1 MKKKK
6 VLFIIWSFSYGGGA
20 EKILANIVNNLDYE
34 KYDIDVLEYLHA
46 DKMEP
51 VNGNIKILPPIV
63 DITRQDMFS
72 KIYNKLRNSA
82 LIKLFP
88 GLIRKMHLR
97 KTYDVEISFNYL
109 IPTFLLSRNSQKRI
123 AWMHGSIYDLEE
135 NKRLKNKQRKAL
147 SSVNK
152 IVAIS
157 NATEKSIAS
166 VFPEHKDK
174 IIKIYNGYDFSGM
187 VPEGTVTDFQLL
199 YCNRFDENKDPLRFI
214 RIVKRLNDLGLS
226 VTAKMLGT
234 GDLFNEAV
242 RLIRDYKL
250 EAQIECVGYKKNP
263 YAYYKHCKVFCL
275 TSHSE
280 GFPTTLV
287 EAMYFG
293 KPFVSTPVAGT
304 DELSNNGLCGFI
316 EDNEDAYIDRIVQLL
331 KDQNLYK
338 MMSGNCRNHA
348 LDYSLDKQIRTI
360 EKYIDEE

>member
-20 EKILANIVNNLDYE
+20 EKILANIVNNLNYE

-72 KIYNKLRNSA
+72 KIYNKLMNSA
-82 LIKLFP
+82 SIKLFP

-123 AWMHGSIYDLEE
+123 AWIHSSIYDLEE

-166 VFPEHKDK
+166 VFPEYKDK

-304 DELSNNGLCGFI
+304 DELSQNGNCGFVARD
-316 EDNEDAYIDRIVQLL
+316 EDESAIKLL
-331 KDQNLYK
+331 DLLTTSELYK
-338 MMSGNCRNHA
+338 NMSEDCSNYVIN
-348 LDYSLDKQIRTI
+348 YSLKNQIQAI
-360 EKYIDEE
+360 EENCL

>member
-1 MKKKK
+1 MAISKFC
-6 VLFIIWSFSYGGGA
+6 LRLSTLRDRICF
-20 EKILANIVNNLDYE
+20 
-34 KYDIDVLEYLHA
+34 
-46 DKMEP
+46 
-51 VNGNIKILPPIV
+51 
-63 DITRQDMFS
+63 Q
-72 KIYNKLRNSA
+72 KIYNKLMNSA

-97 KTYDVEISFNYL
+97 KIYDVEISFNYL

-123 AWMHGSIYDLEE
+123 AWIHGSIYDLEE

-166 VFPEHKDK
+166 VFPEYKDK

-199 YCNRFDENKDPLRFI
+199 YCNRFDENKDPLQFI

-234 GDLFNEAV
+234 GVLFNEAV
-242 RLIRDYKL
+242 RLIREYKL

-304 DELSNNGLCGFI
+304 DELSQNGNCGFVGRDEEEFAI
-316 EDNEDAYIDRIVQLL
+316 KLL
-331 KDQNLYK
+331 ELLTTPELYK
-338 MMSGNCRNHA
+338 NMSEYCSNYVIN
-348 LDYSLDKQIRTI
+348 YSLKNQIQAI
-360 EKYIDEE
+360 EENCL

>member
-72 KIYNKLRNSA
+72 KIYNKLMNSA

-97 KTYDVEISFNYL
+97 KIYDVEISFNYL
-109 IPTFLLSRNSQKRI
+109 IPTFLLSKNSQKRI
-123 AWMHGSIYDLEE
+123 AWIHGSIYDLEE
-135 NKRLKNKQRKAL
+135 NKRLRNKQRKAL

-166 VFPEHKDK
+166 VFPEYKDK

-199 YCNRFDENKDPLRFI
+199 YCNRFDENKDPLQFI

-226 VTAKMLGT
+226 VTAKMLGM
-234 GDLFNEAV
+234 GVLLNEAV
-242 RLIRDYKL
+242 RIIREYERD
-250 EAQIECVGYKKNP
+250 AQIECARYKKNP

-304 DELSNNGLCGFI
+304 DELSNDGLCGFI
-316 EDNEDAYIDRIVQLL
+316 EGNEDAYIDRIVQLL

>member
-1 MKKKK
+1 MKKKI
-6 VLFIIWSFSYGGGA
+6 LFIIWSFSYGGGA
-20 EKILANIVNNLDYE
+20 EKILANIVNNLDDAKYE
-34 KYDIDVLEYLHA
+34 IEILEYLHS

-51 VNGNIKILPPIV
+51 VNSNIKILPPVV
-63 DITRQDMFS
+63 DMTRQDICS
-72 KIYNKLRNSA
+72 KIYNKLIHSI
-82 LIKLFP
+82 LIKLLP
-88 GLIRKMHLR
+88 SLIRKTHLR

-109 IPTFLLSRNSQKRI
+109 IPTFLLSRDSQKRI

-152 IVAIS
+152 IITIS
-157 NATEKSIAS
+157 NATERSIVS
-166 VFPEHKDK
+166 VFPEFKDK
-174 IIKIYNGYDFSGM
+174 IVKIYNGYDFSGM

-234 GDLFNEAV
+234 GVLFNEAV
-242 RLIRDYKL
+242 RLIREYKL

-304 DELSNNGLCGFI
+304 EELSQNGNCGFVASDEEEYAI
-316 EDNEDAYIDRIVQLL
+316 KSLKLL
-331 KDQNLYK
+331 TSSELYK
-338 MMSGNCRNHA
+338 NMSEYCSNYVLN
-348 LDYSLDKQIRTI
+348 YSLKNQIHAI
-360 EKYIDEE
+360 EENCL

>member
-51 VNGNIKILPPIV
+51 VNGNIKILSPIV
-63 DITRQDMFS
+63 DITRQDVFS
-72 KIYNKLRNSA
+72 KIYNKLMNSA

-97 KTYDVEISFNYL
+97 KIYDVEISFNYL

-123 AWMHGSIYDLEE
+123 AWIHGSIYDLEE
-135 NKRLKNKQRKAL
+135 NKRLRNKQRKAL

-166 VFPEHKDK
+166 VFPEYKDK

-199 YCNRFDENKDPLRFI
+199 YCNRFDENKDPLQFI

-234 GDLFNEAV
+234 GVLFNEAV
-242 RLIRDYKL
+242 RLIREYKL

-304 DELSNNGLCGFI
+304 DELSQNGNCGFVGRDEEEFAI
-316 EDNEDAYIDRIVQLL
+316 KLL
-331 KDQNLYK
+331 ELLTTPELYK
-338 MMSGNCRNHA
+338 NKSEYCSNYVIN
-348 LDYSLDKQIRTI
+348 YSLKNQIQAI
-360 EKYIDEE
+360 EENCL

>member
-20 EKILANIVNNLDYE
+20 EKILANIVNNLNYE

-72 KIYNKLRNSA
+72 KIYNKLMNSA
-82 LIKLFP
+82 SIKLFP

-123 AWMHGSIYDLEE
+123 AWIHSSIYDLEE

-166 VFPEHKDK
+166 VFPEYKDK

-304 DELSNNGLCGFI
+304 DELSQNGNCGFVARDEEESAI
-316 EDNEDAYIDRIVQLL
+316 KLL
-331 KDQNLYK
+331 DLLTTSELYK
-338 MMSGNCRNHA
+338 NMSEYCSNYVIN
-348 LDYSLDKQIRTI
+348 YSLKNQIQAI
-360 EKYIDEE
+360 EENCL

>member
-1 MKKKK
+1 M
-6 VLFIIWSFSYGGGA
+6 
-20 EKILANIVNNLDYE
+20 
-34 KYDIDVLEYLHA
+34 
-46 DKMEP
+46 
-51 VNGNIKILPPIV
+51 
-63 DITRQDMFS
+63 
-72 KIYNKLRNSA
+72 NSA

-109 IPTFLLSRNSQKRI
+109 IPTFLLSKNSQKRI
-123 AWMHGSIYDLEE
+123 AWMHGSIYNLEE

-157 NATEKSIAS
+157 NATEKSIVS
-166 VFPEHKDK
+166 VFPEYKDK
-174 IIKIYNGYDFSGM
+174 IIKIYNGYDFSSM

-234 GDLFNEAV
+234 GVFFNEAV
-242 RLIRDYKL
+242 RLIREYKL

-304 DELSNNGLCGFI
+304 EELSQNGNCGFVASDEEEYAI
-316 EDNEDAYIDRIVQLL
+316 KLL
-331 KDQNLYK
+331 KLLTSSELYK
-338 MMSGNCRNHA
+338 SMSEYCNNYV
-348 LDYSLDKQIRTI
+348 LNYSLKNQIHAI
-360 EKYIDEE
+360 EENCL

>member
-6 VLFIIWSFSYGGGA
+6 ILFIIWSFTYGGGA
-20 EKILANIVNNLDYE
+20 EKILANIVNNLNTD
-34 KYDIDVLEYLHA
+34 KYDIEILEFLHS
-46 DKMEP
+46 DIGKEE
-51 VNGNIKILPPIV
+51 VNDYVKILPPIINTT
-63 DITRQDMFS
+63 DKRICAR
-72 KIYNKLRNSA
+72 
-82 LIKLFP
+82 IKNRVLNRLVYIVP
-88 GLIRKMHLR
+88 ELIRKMHLNR
-97 KTYDVEISFNYL
+97 CYDVEISFNYL
-109 IPTFLLSRNSQKRI
+109 IPTFLLNKHSKKRI
-123 AWMHGSIYDLEE
+123 AWMHSSIYDLEE
-135 NKRLKNKQRKAL
+135 NKRLRNKQRKAL
-147 SSVNK
+147 SSVDK

-157 NATEKSIAS
+157 NATEKSIAT
-166 VFPEHKDK
+166 VFPEFKDK

-199 YCNRFDENKDPLRFI
+199 YCNRFDENKDPLQFI

-234 GDLFNEAV
+234 GVLFDEAV
-242 RLIRDYKL
+242 RLIREYKL

-304 DELSNNGLCGFI
+304 DELSQNGNCGFVARDEEEYAI
-316 EDNEDAYIDRIVQLL
+316 KLL
-331 KDQNLYK
+331 ELLTTSELYK
-338 MMSGNCRNHA
+338 NMSEYCSNYVIN
-348 LDYSLDKQIRTI
+348 YSLKNQIQAI
-360 EKYIDEE
+360 EENCL

>member
-6 VLFIIWSFSYGGGA
+6 ILFIIWSFTYGGGA
-20 EKILANIVNNLDYE
+20 EKILANIVNNLNTD
-34 KYDIDVLEYLHA
+34 KYDIEILEFLHS
-46 DKMEP
+46 DIGKEE
-51 VNGNIKILPPIV
+51 VNDYVKILPPIINTT
-63 DITRQDMFS
+63 DKRICAR
-72 KIYNKLRNSA
+72 
-82 LIKLFP
+82 IKNRVLNRLVYIVP
-88 GLIRKMHLR
+88 ELIRKMHLNR
-97 KTYDVEISFNYL
+97 CYDVEISFNYL
-109 IPTFLLSRNSQKRI
+109 IPTFLLNKHSKKRI

-135 NKRLKNKQRKAL
+135 NKRLRNKQRKAL
-147 SSVNK
+147 SSVDK

-157 NATEKSIAS
+157 NATEKSIAT
-166 VFPEHKDK
+166 VFPEFKDK

-199 YCNRFDENKDPLRFI
+199 YCNRFDENKDPLQFI

-234 GDLFNEAV
+234 GVLFDEAV
-242 RLIRDYKL
+242 RLIREYKL

-304 DELSNNGLCGFI
+304 DELSQNGNCGFVARDEEEYAI
-316 EDNEDAYIDRIVQLL
+316 KLL
-331 KDQNLYK
+331 ELLTTSELYK
-338 MMSGNCRNHA
+338 NMSEYCSNYVIN
-348 LDYSLDKQIRTI
+348 YSLKNQIQAI
-360 EKYIDEE
+360 EENCL

>member
-1 MKKKK
+1 MEKKKT
-6 VLFIIWSFSYGGGA
+6 LFIIWSFSYGGGA
-20 EKILANIVNNLDYE
+20 EKILANIANNLNYE
-34 KYDIDVLEYLHA
+34 KYDIEILEYFHS
-46 DKMEP
+46 DKMES
-51 VNGNIKILPPIV
+51 VNSKVKILPPIV
-63 DITRQDMFS
+63 DMTKPDMIS
-72 KIYNKLRNSA
+72 RIHNKLVHSI

-88 GLIRKMHLR
+88 ALIRKIHLR

-109 IPTFLLSRNSQKRI
+109 IPTFLLNKHSKKRI
-123 AWMHGSIYDLEE
+123 AWMHSSIYDLEE
-135 NKRLKNKQRKAL
+135 NKRLRNKQRKAL
-147 SSVNK
+147 SSVDK

-157 NATEKSIAS
+157 NATEKSIAT
-166 VFPEHKDK
+166 VFPEFKDK

-199 YCNRFDENKDPLRFI
+199 YFNRFDENKDPLQFI

-234 GDLFNEAV
+234 GVLFNEAV
-242 RLIRDYKL
+242 RLIREYKL

-304 DELSNNGLCGFI
+304 DELSQNGNCGFVARDEEEYAI
-316 EDNEDAYIDRIVQLL
+316 KLL
-331 KDQNLYK
+331 ELLTTSELYK
-338 MMSGNCRNHA
+338 NMSEYCSNYVIN
-348 LDYSLDKQIRTI
+348 YSLKNQIQAI
-360 EKYIDEE
+360 EENCL